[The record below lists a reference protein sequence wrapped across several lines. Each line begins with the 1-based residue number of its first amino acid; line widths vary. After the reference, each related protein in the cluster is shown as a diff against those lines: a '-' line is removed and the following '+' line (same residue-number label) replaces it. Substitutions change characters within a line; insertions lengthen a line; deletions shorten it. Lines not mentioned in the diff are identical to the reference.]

1 MWKGLLLWF
10 MCFHHATDCVPRT
23 AMTGQFNG
31 TLQDVEM
38 DKTSADILFRDPL
51 KSFSSFPSFIFLFE
65 VHNILQK
72 ERHNRGKKIML
83 PWSLHCKPWTHKWPI
98 PSGWRRT
105 GNELGRTIMIIT
117 KIEVILQNLCCQPL
131 WKQEQ
136 IWRKTQIQ
144 RRWHYGQPTMFLMI
158 RTSWKV
164 TLVSPKNLLP
174 LYHSSVVNGEK
185 NDVEVRNNST
195 PQAVLTW

>member
-1 MWKGLLLWF
+1 MQTYCSEIHWSLFL
-10 MCFHHATDCVPRT
+10 
-23 AMTGQFNG
+23 
-31 TLQDVEM
+31 
-38 DKTSADILFRDPL
+38 LFRA
-51 KSFSSFPSFIFLFE
+51 SFFSLRCITSFKKRDTIE
-65 VHNILQK
+65 
-72 ERHNRGKKIML
+72 EKKIML